1 MDPTGIGVFV
11 GVDIAKEE
19 HFCQAIGAGGAE
31 LFARAVGNNE
41 ADLEQMIDQAE
52 GSGRVVLVVDTTSSG
67 AHLLLAAAARRRI
80 PVAYVT
86 GLQMRRAAQL
96 YAGSA
101 KTDPLDAFVLADFA
115 RRNADRLVWVEVTDE
130 VLIRMRV
137 LSGRDEDLAADSTR
151 TINRLRDAMVSV
163 SPGLERVLGSKLVQR
178 GVRELL
184 VRWPVPTDLRAV
196 GKTRIRN
203 LLKKYYPNKPHKAV
217 ELTDRIW
224 AALGAQT
231 LTLAGE
237 ATWGEVITDLASTLE
252 GIHTK
257 RAHLSAAIEEAFT
270 AHPLAEILISVPGIG
285 VRTGARILT
294 EIGDPHRFANGSR
307 LASYA
312 GLAPTIRR
320 SGRTQNTT
328 RRNPGGNHRLKNAMY
343 WTAFSASQH
352 DPAARAYYQRKRTE
366 GKRHAT
372 AVTHVARR
380 RGDLI
385 LAVLKNQTLYNPPEP
400 APEPV

>member
-1 MDPTGIGVFV
+1 MSSGEMAVFV
-11 GVDIAKEE
+11 GVDVAKEE
-19 HFCQAIGAGGAE
+19 HFCQAIGAEGTE

-41 ADLEQMIDQAE
+41 ADLEQMINQAE
-52 GSGRVVLVVDTTSSG
+52 RSGRVVLVVDTTSSG
-67 AHLLLAAAARRRI
+67 AHLLLGVAARRAI

-86 GLQMRRAAQL
+86 GLQMRRAAEL

-101 KTDPLDAFVLADFA
+101 KTDPRDAFVLADFA
-115 RRNADRLVWVEVTDE
+115 RRNADRLTWVTITDE
-130 VLIRMRV
+130 VLTRMRV
-137 LSGRDEDLAADSTR
+137 LSGHDEDLAADSTR
-151 TINRLRDAMVSV
+151 TINRLRDALVSV
-163 SPGLERVLGSKLVQR
+163 SPGLERVLGSKLAQK
-178 GVRELL
+178 GVRAVLL
-184 VRWPVPTDLRAV
+184 RWPVPTAMRAA

-203 LLKKYYPNKPHKAV
+203 LLKKHYPNKPHKAV

-237 ATWGEVITDLASTLE
+237 ATWGEVITKKADALE
-252 GIHTK
+252 RITAERK
-257 RAHLSAAIEEAFT
+257 ELTAAIEEAFT

-294 EIGDPHRFANGSR
+294 EVGDPHRFANGSR

-312 GLAPTIRR
+312 GLAPATRR
-320 SGRTQNTT
+320 SGRTINTT

-352 DPAARAYYQRKRTE
+352 DPHARAYYQRKRTE
-366 GKRHAT
+366 GKRHTT

-380 RGDLI
+380 RCDLI

>member
-11 GVDIAKEE
+11 GVDVAKEE
-19 HFCQAIGAGGAE
+19 HFCQAIGAEGAG

-41 ADLEQMIDQAE
+41 ADLEGMIDQAE

-86 GLQMRRAAQL
+86 GLQMRRAAEL
-96 YAGSA
+96 YAGVA
-101 KTDPLDAFVLADFA
+101 KTDPRDAFVLADFA
-115 RRNADRLVWVEVTDE
+115 RRNADRLAWVTITDE
-130 VLIRMRV
+130 VLTRMRV
-137 LSGRDEDLAADSTR
+137 LSGHDEDLAADSTR

-163 SPGLERVLGSKLVQR
+163 SPGLERVLGSKLAQR

-184 VRWPVPTDLRAV
+184 VRWPTPTAMRAA

-203 LLKKYYPNKPHKAV
+203 LLKKYYSNKPHKAV

-224 AALGAQT
+224 VALGAQT
-231 LTLAGE
+231 ITLAGE
-237 ATWGEVITDLASTLE
+237 ATWGEVITKKVDALE
-252 GIHTK
+252 RITAERK
-257 RAHLSAAIEEAFT
+257 ELTAAIEEVFPS
-270 AHPLAEILISVPGIG
+270 HPLAEILISVPGIG

-294 EIGDPHRFANGSR
+294 EVGDPHRFANGSR

-328 RRNPGGNHRLKNAMY
+328 RRHPGGNHRLKNAMY
-343 WTAFSASQH
+343 WTAFSASRY
-352 DPAARAYYQRKRTE
+352 DPAARVYYQRKRTE
-366 GKRHAT
+366 GKSHTT
-372 AVTHVARR
+372 ALLCVARR
-380 RGDLI
+380 RCDLI